1 MSESGHHGVPDID
14 EARLGKVLVRSI
26 VATPPVAVVVITA
39 TLVFATDRSFWTAF
53 GSAILPA
60 ILVGVFGGGFI
71 GMIIA
76 GE

>member
-1 MSESGHHGVPDID
+1 MSDTGHHGAPDID

-26 VATPPVAVVVITA
+26 VATTPIAIVLITA
-39 TLVFATDRSFWTAF
+39 TMLLATDQSFWASF